1 MVVKINKSVNDDL
14 IKICEEG
21 FPHEVCGVLIG
32 NKKESNYFI
41 QSSYICENLNKER
54 ASDRYE
60 LNPRDYIKAEDYA
73 KSNNQAIIGI
83 YHSHPNHPAIASET
97 DKLYAWPDMI
107 YLIYSIY
114 DSKFKNLISW
124 EINEKKDIFE
134 EIETSIYG

>member
-1 MVVKINKSVNDDL
+1 MVVNINKSVNDDL

-21 FPHEVCGVLIG
+21 FPNEVCGVLIG

-134 EIETSIYG
+134 EIKTSIYG

>member
-21 FPHEVCGVLIG
+21 FPYEVCGVLIG

-124 EINEKKDIFE
+124 EINEKIDIFE